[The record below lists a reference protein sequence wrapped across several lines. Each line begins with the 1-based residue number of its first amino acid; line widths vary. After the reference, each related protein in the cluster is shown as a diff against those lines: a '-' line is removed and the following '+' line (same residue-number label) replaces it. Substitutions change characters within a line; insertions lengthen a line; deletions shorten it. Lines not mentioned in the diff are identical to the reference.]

1 MNQGQPKSM
10 DANRNDGGR
19 AATDV
24 LPPWRIGVDVGG
36 TFTDLVMVDARGALM
51 IVKTPSV
58 PANPGEGVLDAVRK
72 AAANLAM
79 PVEDYL
85 AQCRLFVHGSTVA
98 TNTVLEGKGAKVG
111 LLTTEGF
118 RDSLEIRRGIR
129 ENPWDHRKPFPPVLA
144 PRYLRLPVRGRLDST
159 GAEVSPLE
167 VADAVA
173 AGEIFTREGVEAVA
187 ICLFNA
193 YTDGR
198 HEDEAAQAL
207 AEGWSGEWVSRSSA
221 IAPTIGEYERTST
234 AVMNAY
240 VAPRVVS
247 YLRDLAKELQRLGL
261 PGALL
266 LSQSNGGVVSI
277 DQIADRPVNLVL
289 SGPAA
294 GVGAMTLAANAL
306 GDDNLI
312 SMEIGGTSCDVAL
325 MSAGKV
331 ATSDALEIDG
341 YHLAVPSVEIHTV
354 GAGGG
359 TIAGVD
365 AAGMLFAGPKGAG
378 ARPGPACY
386 GHGGTEPTVTDAQLV
401 LGRLAPGAYAGGS
414 VTLDRELAR
423 EAIRTRIAD
432 PLGIAIEDAAAG
444 IIRLVEQHLLH
455 AVERISV
462 QRGFNPAGFTLVP
475 AGGAGPLHG
484 PSVAAMLGAGR
495 VYVPRQ
501 AGAFCAMGLLQSD
514 VRQDYIQ
521 VFMRDLD
528 GRDVDGGVADAAQAG
543 FAQLRARAAET
554 LTREGFTGDQ
564 AAFRRALD
572 LRYRGQQS
580 DLRVELPNGDA
591 FDPAQVR
598 RLFEAEYERQFG
610 HIQPGGAI
618 HITSLRM
625 AGFGLLP
632 PLEAAPAPP
641 STQAPR
647 RRETR
652 RVWFP
657 DGWRD
662 TAIYDGGDL
671 APGQVLAGPA
681 IVTEQTMTAIARAGD
696 TLTVDAAGN
705 FIIDLA
711 QRGAQA

>member
-1 MNQGQPKSM
+1 MDNAGQP
-10 DANRNDGGR
+10 GQ
-19 AATDV
+19 ATRMV
-24 LPPWRIGVDVGG
+24 PPWRIGVDVGG
-36 TFTDLVMVDARGALM
+36 TFTDLVMVDAQGALM

-58 PANPGEGVLDAVRK
+58 PTNPGEGVLDAVRK

-79 PVEDYL
+79 PVEGFL

-111 LLTTEGF
+111 LLTTHGF

-129 ENPWDHRKPFPPVLA
+129 DNPWDHRKPFPPVLV
-144 PRYLRLPVRGRLDST
+144 PRYLRLPVRGRLDSE
-159 GAEVSPLE
+159 GAEVAPIA

-173 AGEIFTREGVEAVA
+173 AGEIFTCEGVEAVA

-193 YTDGR
+193 YADGR
-198 HEDEAAQAL
+198 HEDEAARAL
-207 AEGWSGEWVSRSSA
+207 AESWSGEWVSRSSA
-221 IAPTIGEYERTST
+221 IAPTIGEYERSST

-240 VAPRVVS
+240 VAPRVVT

-266 LSQSNGGVVSI
+266 MSQSNGGVVSV

-325 MSAGKV
+325 MSAGQV

-414 VTLDRELAR
+414 VTLDRERAR
-423 EAIRTRIAD
+423 EAIRTRVAE
-432 PLGIAIEDAAAG
+432 PLGISIEDAASG

-484 PSVAAMLGAGR
+484 PSVAAMLGARR

-528 GRDVDGGVADAAQAG
+528 GDAAGATQVTMAAQDG
-543 FAQLRARAAET
+543 FAQLRARATET

-564 AAFRRALD
+564 AAYRRALD

-580 DLRVELPNGDA
+580 DLRVELPDGET
-591 FDPAQVR
+591 FDPALVR
-598 RLFEAEYERQFG
+598 RLFEAEYARQFG

-618 HITSLRM
+618 QITSLRM

-632 PLEAAPAPP
+632 PLEAASAPA
-641 STQAPR
+641 SNQAPH

-662 TAIYDGGDL
+662 TAIYDGADL
-671 APGQVLAGPA
+671 APGQSIAGPA

-696 TLTVDAAGN
+696 TLSVDSAGN

-711 QRGAQA
+711 ERGAQA

>member
-1 MNQGQPKSM
+1 MDNAGQP
-10 DANRNDGGR
+10 GQ
-19 AATDV
+19 ATRMV
-24 LPPWRIGVDVGG
+24 PPWRIGVDVGG
-36 TFTDLVMVDARGALM
+36 TFTDLVMVDAQGALM

-58 PANPGEGVLDAVRK
+58 PTNPGEGVLDAVRK

-79 PVEDYL
+79 PVEGFL

-111 LLTTEGF
+111 LLTTHGF

-129 ENPWDHRKPFPPVLA
+129 DNPWDHRKPFPPVLV
-144 PRYLRLPVRGRLDST
+144 PRYLRLPVRGRLDSE
-159 GAEVSPLE
+159 GAEVAPIA

-173 AGEIFTREGVEAVA
+173 AGEIFTCEGVEAVA

-193 YTDGR
+193 YADGR
-198 HEDEAAQAL
+198 HEDEAARAL
-207 AEGWSGEWVSRSSA
+207 AESWSGEWVSRSSA
-221 IAPTIGEYERTST
+221 IAPTIGEYERSST

-240 VAPRVVS
+240 VAPRVVT

-266 LSQSNGGVVSI
+266 MSQSNGGVVSV

-325 MSAGKV
+325 IERGPGGDERCARNRRLSSRRAFRRDPYRRRG
-331 ATSDALEIDG
+331 
-341 YHLAVPSVEIHTV
+341 
-354 GAGGG
+354 GGG

-365 AAGMLFAGPKGAG
+365 GAGMLFAGPKGAG

-414 VTLDRELAR
+414 VTLNRERAR
-423 EAIRTRIAD
+423 EAIRTRVAE
-432 PLGIAIEDAAAG
+432 PLGISIEDAASG

-484 PSVAAMLGAGR
+484 PSVAAMLGARR

-501 AGAFCAMGLLQSD
+501 GRRLSAPWGFCNRMSGRITSRSSCAISTGMPPGPRRLQWPRRTASHSC
-514 VRQDYIQ
+514 
-521 VFMRDLD
+521 
-528 GRDVDGGVADAAQAG
+528 APAQPRRSPGKA
-543 FAQLRARAAET
+543 LPVI
-554 LTREGFTGDQ
+554 Q
-564 AAFRRALD
+564 AAYRRALD
-572 LRYRGQQS
+572 LRSIAASNRIFAWNCPMARLSIRPWCAGS
-580 DLRVELPNGDA
+580 SKRNM
-591 FDPAQVR
+591 PASS
-598 RLFEAEYERQFG
+598 
-610 HIQPGGAI
+610 AI
-618 HITSLRM
+618 SS
-625 AGFGLLP
+625 P
-632 PLEAAPAPP
+632 AAPSRSPACAWPV
-641 STQAPR
+641 SASCRRSKQHR
-647 RRETR
+647 RRRVTR
-652 RVWFP
+652 RRIGAKP
-657 DGWRD
+657 AGSGSPIGWRD
-662 TAIYDGGDL
+662 TAIYDGADL
-671 APGQVLAGPA
+671 APGQSIAGPA

-696 TLTVDAAGN
+696 TLSVDSAGN

-711 QRGAQA
+711 ERGSQT

>member
-1 MNQGQPKSM
+1 MTQRG
-10 DANRNDGGR
+10 DNRQDQ
-19 AATDV
+19 AKPEMKL

-72 AAANLAM
+72 AAANLSM
-79 PVEDYL
+79 PVEDFL

-111 LLTTEGF
+111 LLTTHGF
-118 RDSLEIRRGIR
+118 RDSLEIRRGMR
-129 ENPWDHRKPFPPVLA
+129 ENPWDHRKPFPPVLV
-144 PRYLRLPVRGRLDST
+144 PRHLRLPVRGRLDSG
-159 GAEVSPLE
+159 GAEISPIE
-167 VADAVA
+167 ATDAVA

-193 YTDGR
+193 YADGR

-207 AEGWSGEWVSRSSA
+207 SESWSGEWVSRSSA
-221 IAPTIGEYERTST
+221 IAPTIGEYERSST

-240 VAPRVVS
+240 VAPRVVT

-266 LSQSNGGVVSI
+266 MSQSNGGVVSV

-325 MSAGKV
+325 MSAGQV

-414 VTLDRELAR
+414 VTLDMERAR
-423 EAIRTRIAD
+423 AAIDSRIAE
-432 PLGIAIEDAAAG
+432 PLGISTEEAAAG

-484 PSVAAMLGAGR
+484 PSVAAMLGAKR

-528 GRDVDGGVADAAQAG
+528 GDVAQAALDG
-543 FAQLRARAAET
+543 FAQLRARASDT
-554 LTREGFTGDQ
+554 LTREGFTGEQ
-564 AAFRRALD
+564 AAYRRALD
-572 LRYRGQQS
+572 LRYRGQQW

-591 FDPAQVR
+591 FDPALVR

-618 HITSLRM
+618 QITSLRM

-632 PLEAAPAPP
+632 PLEATPAPP
-641 STQAPR
+641 SKDSPQR
-647 RRETR
+647 RATR
-652 RVWFP
+652 RVWFA

-662 TAIYDGGDL
+662 TAIFEGSDL
-671 APGQVLAGPA
+671 APGQALAGPA
-681 IVTEQTMTAIARAGD
+681 IVSEQTMTAIVRAGD
-696 TLTVDAAGN
+696 TLEVDAAGN

-711 QRGAQA
+711 ERRAKA

>member
-1 MNQGQPKSM
+1 MRKRDGKQGVQVNQG
-10 DANRNDGGR
+10 N
-19 AATDV
+19 ATEGPAGMV
-24 LPPWRIGVDVGG
+24 PPWRIGVDVGG
-36 TFTDLVMVDARGALM
+36 TFTDLVMVDAHGALM

-72 AAANLAM
+72 AAANLSM
-79 PVEDYL
+79 PVEDFL

-111 LLTTEGF
+111 LLTTHGF
-118 RDSLEIRRGIR
+118 RDSLEIRRGMR
-129 ENPWDHRKPFPPVLA
+129 ENPWDHRKPFPPVLV
-144 PRYLRLPVRGRLDST
+144 PRHLRLPVRGRLDSE
-159 GAEVSPLE
+159 GGEVAPIE
-167 VADAVA
+167 AADAVA

-193 YTDGR
+193 YADGR

-207 AEGWSGEWVSRSSA
+207 SESWSGEWVSRSSA
-221 IAPTIGEYERTST
+221 IAPTIGEYERSST

-240 VAPRVVS
+240 VAPRVVT

-266 LSQSNGGVVSI
+266 MSQSNGGVVSV

-325 MSAGKV
+325 MSAGQV

-414 VTLDRELAR
+414 VTLDMERAR
-423 EAIRTRIAD
+423 AAIDSRIAE
-432 PLGIAIEDAAAG
+432 PLGISTEEAAAG

-484 PSVAAMLGAGR
+484 PSVAAMLGAKR

-528 GRDVDGGVADAAQAG
+528 GDVSQAALDG
-543 FAQLRARAAET
+543 FAQLRARASDT
-554 LTREGFTGDQ
+554 LTREGFTGDH
-564 AAFRRALD
+564 AAYRRALD

-580 DLRVELPNGDA
+580 DLRVELPDGDD
-591 FDPAQVR
+591 FDPALVR
-598 RLFEAEYERQFG
+598 RLFEAEYARQFG

-618 HITSLRM
+618 QITSLRM

-641 STQAPR
+641 SKASPR
-647 RRETR
+647 RRATR

-662 TAIYDGGDL
+662 TAIYDGADL
-671 APGQVLAGPA
+671 APGQLIAGPA

-696 TLTVDAAGN
+696 TLEVDAAGN

-711 QRGAQA
+711 ERGTQA